1 VKRAAVIVERVV
13 SYLEMTSS
21 ERLVPG
27 REPPT
32 PPLFDPVEGGAPLVR
47 ETHVRVGTPHHW
59 SSVHWTDEQWAAV
72 LTIPHQYNW
81 ILRVDG
87 EVAGLTSML
96 AEPGGDVQIMVFG
109 LVPEWV
115 GRGYG
120 GAALTESV
128 RLAWK
133 VPPLGAAHVR
143 RVHLDT
149 MSLDHPHALPNYLA
163 RGFRV
168 YRTEHSTKEI
178 PDEVAP

>member
-1 VKRAAVIVERVV
+1 VIVDRVV
-13 SYLEMTSS
+13 SYLEMTSP
-21 ERLVPG
+21 EQLVPG

-32 PPLFDPVEGGAPLVR
+32 PIGFEPVDASAPLVR

-59 SSVHWTDEQWAAV
+59 SSVRWTDEQWKAV
-72 LTIPHQYNW
+72 LVLPDHHHW
-81 ILRVDG
+81 LLRVAG
-87 EVAGLTSML
+87 EVAGLTSMV

-120 GAALTESV
+120 GAALTEVV
-128 RLAWK
+128 RSAWK
-133 VPPLGAAHVR
+133 VPPVGASRVR

-149 MSLDHPHALPNYLA
+149 MTLDHPHALPNYLA

-168 YRTEHSTKEI
+168 YRTEQSTMEI
-178 PDEVAP
+178 PDERRGHAP

>member
-1 VKRAAVIVERVV
+1 VIVDRVV
-13 SYLEMTSS
+13 SYLEMTSP

-32 PPLFDPVEGGAPLVR
+32 PLLFDPAESRAPLVR
-47 ETHVRVGTPHHW
+47 ETHLRVGTPHHW
-59 SSVHWTDEQWAAV
+59 SSVLWTDEQWAAQ
-72 LTIPHQYNW
+72 LTLPHQYNW
-81 ILRVDG
+81 ILRVEG
-87 EVAGLTSML
+87 GVAGITSMV

-115 GRGYG
+115 GMGYG
-120 GAALTESV
+120 GAALTQAV
-128 RLAWK
+128 RLAWN
-133 VPPLGAAHVR
+133 VPPVDAAHVR

-168 YRTEHSTKEI
+168 YRIEQSTKTI
-178 PDEVAP
+178 LDV

>member
-1 VKRAAVIVERVV
+1 VIVDKFV
-13 SYLEMTSS
+13 SYLEMTSPDQ
-21 ERLVPG
+21 LVPG

-32 PPLFDPVEGGAPLVR
+32 ALAFEPADSRMPLVR

-59 SSVHWTDEQWAAV
+59 SSVLWTDEHWTAV
-72 LTIPHQYNW
+72 LALPHQHNW
-81 ILRVDG
+81 IVRVDG
-87 EVAGLTSML
+87 DVAGLTSMV
-96 AEPGGDVQIMVFG
+96 AEPGGDVQIMAFG

-115 GRGYG
+115 GNGYG
-120 GAALTESV
+120 GAALTEAV

-133 VPPLGAAHVR
+133 VPPVGAPQVR

-168 YRTEHSTKEI
+168 YRTEQSTKEI
-178 PDEVAP
+178 PDDAAS